1 MKHHFIASLYG
12 KGILKSSY
20 KSKMRNWKI
29 NIFHFTIIQDYF
41 FIVLKDNTIYTIV
54 QTKQKKSYLF
64 I

>member
-41 FIVLKDNTIYTIV
+41 FIVLKDNTIYIIV
-54 QTKQKKSYLF
+54 QTK
-64 I
+64 